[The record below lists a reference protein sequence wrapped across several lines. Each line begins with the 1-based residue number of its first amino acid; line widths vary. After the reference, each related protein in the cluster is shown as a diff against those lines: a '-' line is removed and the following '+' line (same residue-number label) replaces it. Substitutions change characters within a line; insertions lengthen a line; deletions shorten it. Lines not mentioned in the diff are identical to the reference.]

1 MFLFGAP
8 GSLCGF
14 FPMVSVLLTKSVVF
28 VLEFAN
34 LSGTIIRSERRSHH
48 GSIGR
53 ANQISLAL
61 IIERLASLH
70 HDEEMV
76 APMT

>member
-14 FPMVSVLLTKSVVF
+14 FPMMSVLLSKSYF

-61 IIERLASLH
+61 IIERLAALH

>member
-53 ANQISLAL
+53 ANQISSSKHPTRHGKRNLL
-61 IIERLASLH
+61 RLK
-70 HDEEMV
+70 EE
-76 APMT
+76 